1 MISIF
6 LKEFGCILEE
16 KIAKLIYNFHQENL
30 RKGVFSNGI

>member
-16 KIAKLIYNFHQENL
+16 KIAKLIYNYHQENL
-30 RKGVFSNGI
+30 RKGVFSK